1 MFDPSWLD
9 SIHPPPDPGSFPTPL
24 ADRLL
29 DGADRLERLG
39 EPELYPPLRVEPP
52 CKPVERAV
60 D

>member
-39 EPELYPPLRVEPP
+39 EPELYPPSRGASL
-52 CKPVERAV
+52 
-60 D
+60 